1 MKLSA
6 AFSLLADLRFA
17 IRAAFVPT
25 LSAIFKSPLLL
36 IRPSELSRI
45 FMSHV
50 WTVFGNGV
58 DENAR
63 PVKQS
68 LIPGNAYGV
77 VLDLGA
83 GHGHTLFYLD
93 HSKVTKYVA
102 LEPNQL
108 MHGEIRTLAAS
119 KGYTEDTGNLLILPY
134 GAEEISLITSAL
146 GGRHT
151 VDTIISILTIC
162 SIPEPERT
170 MAALVDEVLR
180 PGGTLLLYEHVLSPR
195 PDVAWWQRFWT
206 PLWAR
211 AFDGCR
217 LDRPTHLWIA
227 NMDVWAEKEVWTKEG
242 EPEEHL
248 FWHQVGRFVKKA

>member
-6 AFSLLADLRFA
+6 AFALLADLRFA
-17 IRAAFVPT
+17 IQAAFMPT
-25 LSAIFKSPLLL
+25 LSAIFRSPSLLVHP
-36 IRPSELSRI
+36 REVSRI

-50 WTVFGNGV
+50 WKVFGNGV
-58 DENAR
+58 DESGRA
-63 PVKQS
+63 VKQS
-68 LIPGNAYGV
+68 LIPGNACGV

-83 GHGHTLFYLD
+83 GHGHTLLYLD
-93 HSKVTKYVA
+93 SSKVTKYVA

-119 KGYTEDTGNLLILPY
+119 KGFTEGTGTLLILPY
-134 GAEEISLITSAL
+134 GAEDISLITSAL
-146 GGRHT
+146 GGSHT

-170 MAALVDEVLR
+170 IATLVEQVLK
-180 PGGTLLLYEHVLSPR
+180 PGGTLLFYEHVLSHR

-206 PLWAR
+206 PIWKR
-211 AFDGCR
+211 AFDGCC

-227 NMDVWAEKEVWTKEG
+227 NMDVWAESEVWGKDG
-242 EPEEHL
+242 EEEEHL
-248 FWHQVGRFVKKA
+248 FWHRVGRFVKKA